1 MNEQILSEF
10 ISIGTET
17 QQDAELIFLMTSKYL
32 DDLKKENYNPI
43 FATLLEGFINKMIVI
58 GDNLGFG
65 ENLNAQMEA
74 DIVNFLSVISANP
87 ITEVNAITYY
97 NKLYSSTMKFY
108 NYASK
113 LKPKETV
120 DIGPFKPNN
129 SDKSKITLTISEAIE
144 LINNSKI
151 LTDKIKK
158 NLIEKLTDV
167 ISELNNPKTN
177 WNVYYRQ
184 IGNVINLLG
193 AIGTIAGASVE
204 VYNITQS
211 KEKLEEANKIL
222 QVTSITLSDKD
233 LKEVFIVNE
242 NPKLNI
248 SKILQIEEKKIGK
261 K

>member
-32 DDLKKENYNPI
+32 DELKKENYSPT
-43 FATLLEGFINKMIVI
+43 FATLLEGFINKMVVI
-58 GDNLGFG
+58 SDNLGFG
-65 ENLNAQMEA
+65 ENLNNQMEA
-74 DIVNFLSVISANP
+74 DITNFLQTINTSP
-87 ITEVNAITYY
+87 VNELNIINYY
-97 NKLYSSTMKFY
+97 NKVYSSTMKFY
-108 NYASK
+108 NFVTK

-120 DIGPFKPNN
+120 EVGPFKPNN

-184 IGNVINLLG
+184 MGNVINLLG

-211 KEKLEEANKIL
+211 KEKLEDANKIL

-248 SKILQIEEKKIGK
+248 SKILQLNEKTTPK